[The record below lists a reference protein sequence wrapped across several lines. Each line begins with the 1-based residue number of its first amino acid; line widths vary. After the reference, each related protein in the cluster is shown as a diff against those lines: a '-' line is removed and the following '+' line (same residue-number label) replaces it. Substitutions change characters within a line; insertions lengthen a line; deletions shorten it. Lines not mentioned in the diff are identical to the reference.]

1 VSSPTV
7 TPPDKAPPVR
17 NALGETRRRVLV
29 RRWIVTGIVLACVA
43 ALALA
48 ATHTRR
54 GDDTSAGGSPG
65 GPSPEVVEL
74 LTPAGG
80 DTLVNQQAQIGIDLT
95 TPYQAFLLL
104 NGIQIPDDELLKR
117 PELSAVYFT
126 PGEDKFIKALPAGQ
140 NCVQAVISRVDGTDQ
155 AIAPITWCF
164 RVA

>member
-1 VSSPTV
+1 MSDPAV
-7 TPPDKAPPVR
+7 TPKEKAVPAR
-17 NALGETRRRVLV
+17 NALGETRRHVLV
-29 RRWIVTGIVLACVA
+29 RRWIITGIVLSCVA
-43 ALALA
+43 ALAVA

-54 GDDTSAGGSPG
+54 GDDASVGGSPG

-104 NGIQIPDDELLKR
+104 NGVQIPDDELLKR

-126 PGEDKFIKALPAGQ
+126 PGEDKFLKALPPGQ

-155 AIAPITWCF
+155 AITPITWCF